1 MNAKNNYVLA
11 LMLALSSSAALA
23 AWTEIEKFEDG
34 MRVFADPASVKR
46 SGDTA
51 SLEHLVAWPVPQLE
65 PAQPAYLS
73 TKVLTD
79 YDCIGKRERYQSSIS
94 YAGAMGNGARVA
106 IDDNAAEGWDPI
118 SAASMEEKLWQMAC
132 LPRS

>member
-1 MNAKNNYVLA
+1 MNMKSHNVLA

-23 AWTEIEKFEDG
+23 AWTEIEKFDDG
-34 MRVFADPASVKR
+34 MRVFVDPASLRR

-51 SLEHLVAWPVPQLE
+51 RLEHLVRWPLPQLE
-65 PAQPAYLS
+65 PAQPPYLS

-79 YDCIGKRERYQSSIS
+79 YDCVGKRERYLSSIS
-94 YAGAMGNGARVA
+94 YAGAMGSGARVA

-118 SAASMEEKLWQMAC
+118 SADSMEEKLWQMAC
-132 LPRS
+132 MPR

>member
-1 MNAKNNYVLA
+1 MNTKSHKVLA

-23 AWTEIEKFEDG
+23 AWTEIEKFDDG
-34 MRVFADPASVKR
+34 MRVFADPASLRR

-51 SLEHLVAWPVPQLE
+51 RLEHLVRWPLPQLE
-65 PAQPAYLS
+65 PAQPPYLS

-79 YDCIGKRERYQSSIS
+79 YDCVGKRERYLSSIS
-94 YAGAMGNGARVA
+94 YAGAMGSGARVA

-118 SAASMEEKLWQMAC
+118 SADSMEEKLWQMAC
-132 LPRS
+132 MPR

>member
-1 MNAKNNYVLA
+1 MNMKSHNVLA

-23 AWTEIEKFEDG
+23 AWTELEKFDDG
-34 MRVFADPASVKR
+34 MRVFVDPASLRR

-51 SLEHLVAWPVPQLE
+51 RLEHLVRWPLPQLE
-65 PAQPAYLS
+65 PAQPPYLS

-79 YDCIGKRERYQSSIS
+79 YDCVGKRERYLSSIS
-94 YAGAMGNGARVA
+94 YAGAMGSGARVA

-118 SAASMEEKLWQMAC
+118 SADSMEEKLWQMAC
-132 LPRS
+132 MPR

>member
-1 MNAKNNYVLA
+1 MNMKSHKVLA

-23 AWTEIEKFEDG
+23 AWTEIEKFDDG
-34 MRVFADPASVKR
+34 MRVFVDPASLRR

-51 SLEHLVAWPVPQLE
+51 RLEHLVRWPLPQLE
-65 PAQPAYLS
+65 PAQPPYLS

-79 YDCIGKRERYQSSIS
+79 YDCVGKRERYLSSIS
-94 YAGAMGNGARVA
+94 YAGAMGSGARVA

-118 SAASMEEKLWQMAC
+118 SADSMEEKLWQMAC
-132 LPRS
+132 LPR

>member
-1 MNAKNNYVLA
+1 MNMKSHKVLA

-23 AWTEIEKFEDG
+23 AWTEIEKFDDG
-34 MRVFADPASVKR
+34 MRVFVDPASLRR

-51 SLEHLVAWPVPQLE
+51 RLEHLVRWPLPQLE
-65 PAQPAYLS
+65 PAQPPYLS

-79 YDCIGKRERYQSSIS
+79 YDCVGKRERYLSSIS
-94 YAGAMGNGARVA
+94 YAGAMGSGARVA

-118 SAASMEEKLWQMAC
+118 SADSMEEKLWQMAC
-132 LPRS
+132 MPR